1 MARAACKL
9 ARDFT
14 MRPSLRILLGATGAL
29 FACIHL
35 SHAAPARLELAKGGE
50 LKGELLSEDGD
61 RVVLD
66 LGFTVLSV
74 PRDSIVKLDKTS
86 TGPAAT
92 EPAQGPDLWRDA
104 SPSTP
109 TGSVKDV
116 SAQVGESVVLVRTP
130 TGLGS
135 GFIIHPDGYIITNDH
150 VVAGETEL
158 NVTFFEGTGKD
169 MRKVQFDKVR
179 IIAASPEND
188 LALLK
193 IEGVGN
199 RKFKSVPLADFESVK
214 QGTPVFAIGSPL
226 GLERSV
232 SSGIVSLRN
241 RLNSGRL
248 YIQTTTA
255 INQGNSG
262 GPLFNLKGEVI
273 GVNNMKLSASGVEGL
288 GFAIPNDTVKMFL
301 KNRDA
306 FAFDPRNPN
315 AGYRYVAPPGGE
327 QNEKDKNKN

>member
-1 MARAACKL
+1 M
-9 ARDFT
+9 T
-14 MRPSLRILLGATGAL
+14 PTLRLLSCATGAL
-29 FACIHL
+29 FAGICL
-35 SHAAPARLELAKGGE
+35 SHAEPIRLELAKGGE

-61 RVVLD
+61 RLVID

-74 PRDSIVKLDKTS
+74 PRDTIVKLDKTS
-86 TGPAAT
+86 AGHAAG

-104 SPSTP
+104 SPQTAA
-109 TGSVKDV
+109 GSVKDI
-116 SAQVGESVVLVRTP
+116 SAQVGEAVVLVRTP

-135 GFIIHPDGYIITNDH
+135 GFIIHPDGYVVTNDH
-150 VVAGETEL
+150 VIAGETEL
-158 NVTFFEGTGKD
+158 NLTLFEGSGKD

-179 IIAASPEND
+179 IIATSADND

-248 YIQTTTA
+248 FIQTTTA
-255 INQGNSG
+255 INPGNSG

-273 GVNNMKLSASGVEGL
+273 GVNNMKLSSTGVEGL

-306 FAFDPRNPN
+306 FAQDPRNPN
-315 AGYRYVAPPGGE
+315 AGYRYVTPPVAE
-327 QNEKDKNKN
+327 EPRKAKSEN

>member
-1 MARAACKL
+1 
-9 ARDFT
+9 
-14 MRPSLRILLGATGAL
+14 MRLTQRLLLCATGAL
-29 FACIHL
+29 FAGIHI
-35 SHAAPARLELAKGGE
+35 SHASPVRIELAKGGE
-50 LKGELLSEDGD
+50 LRGELLSEDGE
-61 RVVLD
+61 RVVID

-74 PRDSIVKLDKTS
+74 PRDTIVKLDKTS
-86 TGPAAT
+86 AGAPSG

-104 SPSTP
+104 SPQTAA
-109 TGSVKDV
+109 GSVKDI

-135 GFIIHPDGYIITNDH
+135 GFIIHPDGYVVTNDH

-158 NVTFFEGTGKD
+158 NLTLFEGSGKD

-179 IIAASPEND
+179 IIAASPDND

-193 IEGVGN
+193 IEGAGD

-255 INQGNSG
+255 INPGNSG

-273 GVNNMKLSASGVEGL
+273 GVNNMKLSSSGVEGL

-315 AGYRYVAPPGGE
+315 AGYRYATPPGAE
-327 QNEKDKNKN
+327 ESEKTPK